1 MSIEIKTIAI
11 VGSGYMGGGIAQVL
25 ALSGATVRIADIS
38 EEIARKNYD
47 RLLEEAA
54 QFVADDLFPADAVE
68 RIRANV
74 SPAASIEEAVA
85 DADFIEEAVPEKLEI
100 KHATLA
106 RISAAARPDAVIGSN
121 TSTIL
126 IGSLAEAVTNPER
139 FLGVHFSNPA
149 PFIPGVEVIPH
160 ATTAESAIAAAEQVV
175 AATGKE
181 TARVKDSTG
190 FVLNRL
196 QYALFA
202 EATQIADEGIA
213 SPSDIDTIVRTTFGF
228 RLPVFGPFAIAD
240 MAGLD
245 VYAFCYESLQTR
257 WPERFA
263 TPDSLQK
270 LVDAGKFG
278 TKSGAG
284 YLDVPADRTPEL
296 VAYRNR
302 AYVAI
307 KKLMDELGP
316 APIGPAS
323 TEAPAT
329 STEAAA
335 ISTEAAGSSTEAA
348 ASSTEAHG

>member
-1 MSIEIKTIAI
+1 MTNRTVAI

-38 EEIARKNYD
+38 EEIAAKNYT
-47 RLLEEAA
+47 RLIEEATK
-54 QFVADDLFPADAVE
+54 FVADGLFPADAVE
-68 RIRANV
+68 RISANV
-74 SPAASIEEAVA
+74 SPAVSIEAAVA
-85 DADFIEEAVPEKLEI
+85 DADFIEEAVPEKIEI

-106 RISAAARPDAVIGSN
+106 RISAAARPDAIIGSN

-126 IGSLAEAVTNPER
+126 IESLATAVAGPER

-149 PFIPGVEVIPH
+149 PFIPGVELIPH
-160 ATTAESAIAAAEQVV
+160 AGTNDAAVRVV
-175 AATGKE
+175 EEIIAATGKE

-196 QYALFA
+196 QYALFH
-202 EATQIADEGIA
+202 EATQIVEEGIA
-213 SPSDIDTIVRTTFGF
+213 SPEDIDTIVRTTFGF

-245 VYAFCYESLQTR
+245 VYSFCYASLQTR

-263 TPDSLQK
+263 TPASLK
-270 LVDAGKFG
+270 ELVDAGKFG

-284 YLDVPADRTPEL
+284 YLDVPAERTAEL
-296 VAYRNR
+296 VAYRNK

-307 KKLMDELGP
+307 KKLMDDLGP
-316 APIGPAS
+316 APIHPAPS
-323 TEAPAT
+323 PV
-329 STEAAA
+329 SQ
-335 ISTEAAGSSTEAA
+335 
-348 ASSTEAHG
+348 

>member
-1 MSIEIKTIAI
+1 MTNRTVAV

-38 EEIARKNYD
+38 EEIAKKNYE
-47 RLLEEAA
+47 RLIEEAT
-54 QFVADDLFPADAVE
+54 QFVADGLFPADAVE

-74 SPAASIEEAVA
+74 SPAASIEEAVTG
-85 DADFIEEAVPEKLEI
+85 ADFIEEAVPEKIEI
-100 KHATLA
+100 KHATLR
-106 RISAAARPDAVIGSN
+106 RISAAARPDAIIGSN

-126 IGSLAEAVTNPER
+126 IGSLATAVEGPER

-149 PFIPGVEVIPH
+149 PFIPGVELIPH
-160 ATTAESAIAAAEQVV
+160 GGTTEAAIALVEEIV

-181 TARVKDSTG
+181 TARVTDSTG

-196 QYALFA
+196 QYALFH
-202 EATQIADEGIA
+202 EATQIVEEGVA
-213 SPSDIDTIVRTTFGF
+213 SPEDIDTIVRTTFGF

-245 VYAFCYESLQTR
+245 VYSFCYASLQTR

-263 TPDSLQK
+263 TPASLK
-270 LVDAGKFG
+270 ELVDSGKFG

-284 YLDVPADRTPEL
+284 YLDVPAERTAEL
-296 VAYRNR
+296 VAYRNK

-316 APIGPAS
+316 APIHPS
-323 TEAPAT
+323 N
-329 STEAAA
+329 
-335 ISTEAAGSSTEAA
+335 
-348 ASSTEAHG
+348 

>member
-1 MSIEIKTIAI
+1 MSLPTIAI

-25 ALSGATVRIADIS
+25 ALAGATVRIADIS
-38 EEIARKNYD
+38 EEIARTNFD
-47 RLLEEAA
+47 RLVEEAT
-54 QFVADDLFPADAVE
+54 QFVADGLFPPDAVE

-74 SPAASIEEAVA
+74 VPSASIEDAVA
-85 DADFIEEAVPEKLEI
+85 DVGFIEEAVPEKIEI
-100 KHATLA
+100 KHDTLR
-106 RISAAARPDAVIGSN
+106 RISAAASPEAVIGSN

-149 PFIPGVEVIPH
+149 PFIPGVELIPH
-160 ATTAESAIAAAEQVV
+160 SGTSDHAIEFVEEIVAT
-175 AATGKE
+175 TGKE
-181 TARVKDSTG
+181 TARVSDATG

-196 QYALFA
+196 QYALFH
-202 EATQIADEGIA
+202 EATQIAEEGIA
-213 SPSDIDTIVRTTFGF
+213 TPDDIDTIVRTTFGF

-245 VYAFCYESLQTR
+245 VYAFCYASLQTR

-263 TPDSLQK
+263 TPDSLK
-270 LVDAGKFG
+270 ALVDAGKFG

-284 YLDVPADRTPEL
+284 YLDVPADRTAEL
-296 VAYRNR
+296 VAYRNK

-316 APIGPAS
+316 API
-323 TEAPAT
+323 
-329 STEAAA
+329 
-335 ISTEAAGSSTEAA
+335 
-348 ASSTEAHG
+348 H

>member
-1 MSIEIKTIAI
+1 MTNRTVAI

-25 ALSGATVRIADIS
+25 ALSGLTVQIADIS
-38 EEIARKNYD
+38 EEIATKNYE

-54 QFVADDLFPADAVE
+54 QFVADGLFPTDAVE

-74 SPAASIEEAVA
+74 SPAASIEAAVA
-85 DADFIEEAVPEKLEI
+85 DADFIEEAVPEKIEI

-106 RISAAARPDAVIGSN
+106 RICAAARPDAIIGSN

-126 IGSLAEAVTNPER
+126 IASLATAVTHPER

-149 PFIPGVEVIPH
+149 PFIPGVELIPH
-160 ATTAESAIAAAEQVV
+160 EGTEEKAIRLVEEIV

-196 QYALFA
+196 QYALFH
-202 EATQIADEGIA
+202 EATQIVEEGIA
-213 SPSDIDTIVRTTFGF
+213 TPEDIDTIVRTTFGF

-245 VYAFCYESLQTR
+245 VYAFCYASLQTR

-263 TPDSLQK
+263 TPNSLK
-270 LVDAGKFG
+270 ELVDAGKFG

-284 YLDVPADRTPEL
+284 YLDVPAERTAEL
-296 VAYRNR
+296 IAYRNK

-316 APIGPAS
+316 API
-323 TEAPAT
+323 
-329 STEAAA
+329 
-335 ISTEAAGSSTEAA
+335 
-348 ASSTEAHG
+348 H

>member
-1 MSIEIKTIAI
+1 MTTHTIAV

-47 RLLEEAA
+47 RLIAEAE
-54 QFVADDLFPADAVE
+54 QFVADGLFPADAVE

-74 SPAASIEEAVA
+74 SPAASIEEAVTG
-85 DADFIEEAVPEKLEI
+85 ADFIEEAVPEKIEI
-100 KHATLA
+100 KHETLR
-106 RISAAARPDAVIGSN
+106 RISAAASPDAIIGSN

-149 PFIPGVEVIPH
+149 PFIPGVELIPH
-160 ATTAESAIAAAEQVV
+160 ETTADAAIATVEEIV

-181 TARVKDSTG
+181 TARVKDATG

-196 QYALFA
+196 QYALFH
-202 EATQIADEGIA
+202 EATQLVEEGVA
-213 SPSDIDTIVRTTFGF
+213 TPEDIDTIVRTTFGF

-245 VYAFCYESLQTR
+245 VYSFCYASLQTR

-263 TPDSLQK
+263 TPDSLK
-270 LVDAGKFG
+270 ELVDAGKFG

-296 VAYRNR
+296 IAYRNK

-307 KKLMDELGP
+307 KQLMDELGP
-316 APIGPAS
+316 APIN
-323 TEAPAT
+323 
-329 STEAAA
+329 
-335 ISTEAAGSSTEAA
+335 
-348 ASSTEAHG
+348 